1 MVTTWRPVV
10 GYKGVKQD
18 QYENNT
24 MKTILKRLLNSRGD
38 NYNAMTNQTIEQAV
52 EEFEEKF
59 GSADY
64 GINKF
69 RQFDTDGIFL
79 QDGTDWLRQALQ
91 AQREAGAEEER
102 ERIEEGIKE
111 NVALQRVPSDITK
124 TKQAIDELMAEHYEP
139 IHEEGQT
146 CWCNPTT
153 TVKPSTKKVYIDHN
167 EQRVLIRRFL
177 EDNFVS
183 KEDSI
188 ASLAIG
194 SNQARRLALQ
204 ALTPPTK

>member
-1 MVTTWRPVV
+1 
-10 GYKGVKQD
+10 
-18 QYENNT
+18 
-24 MKTILKRLLNSRGD
+24 
-38 NYNAMTNQTIEQAV
+38 MTNQTIEEAV
-52 EEFEEKF
+52 EELSKDWLFAGDEPKEDDF
-59 GSADY
+59 GIHKEFKD
-64 GINKF
+64 F
-69 RQFDTDGIFL
+69 
-79 QDGTDWLRQALQ
+79 LRQALQ
-91 AQREAGAEEER
+91 AQRDAGAREEK

-111 NVALQRVPSDITK
+111 NVALERVPSDITK